1 MAGVMRVARVAAG
14 ARTLLLFVPP
24 RLVWLNDPFSPQSPI
39 PNPQSRAIIFYL
51 LFGSGVA
58 LRSTAPRVAVRSLA
72 TSSAAQ
78 TAARSFARPAATAGV
93 FAAVAGFAAALAV
106 TSAEPAKYYGGAD
119 WQKIKK
125 EIEDLIDSAPVD
137 YDDGSYG
144 PVFVRLA
151 WHSAGTYDKNK
162 KDGGSNGGKIRHEP
176 ESKWGANAGLDFARS
191 LLEPIKKK
199 HPEITYADLFTFVG
213 VVAIEAMGGP
223 QIPWRPGR
231 SDDAD
236 GKSSPPDGRLPDAS
250 QKEDH
255 LRFIFYRM
263 GFDDK
268 DIVALS
274 GAHTLGRCHT
284 NRSGFSGPWTRVPT
298 SFTNEFFRELTEN
311 TWTVKK
317 WNGPKQY
324 EDPTGELMMLES
336 DLALI
341 KDAKFKKYVEKYAKN
356 QDEFFHDFAVAFAK
370 LLELGVPFPAFP
382 Q

>member
-1 MAGVMRVARVAAG
+1 VAG
-14 ARTLLLFVPP
+14 
-24 RLVWLNDPFSPQSPI
+24 
-39 PNPQSRAIIFYL
+39 
-51 LFGSGVA
+51 
-58 LRSTAPRVAVRSLA
+58 LA
-72 TSSAAQ
+72 TA
-78 TAARSFARPAATAGV
+78 
-93 FAAVAGFAAALAV
+93 FAAYASQQIV
-106 TSAEPAKYYGGAD
+106 TAEPAKYYGGAD

-125 EIEDLIDSAPVD
+125 EIEDLIDSTPAD

-144 PVFVRLA
+144 PIFVRLA
-151 WHSAGTYDKNK
+151 WHSSGTYDKNK
-162 KDGGSNGGKIRHEP
+162 EDGGSNGGRIRHEP
-176 ESKWGANAGLDFARS
+176 ESKWGANAGLDIARS
-191 LLEPIKKK
+191 LLEPIKRK

-231 SDDAD
+231 SDYAD

-250 QKEDH
+250 QREDH

-274 GAHTLGRCHT
+274 GAHSLGRCHPD
-284 NRSGFSGPWTRVPT
+284 RLGFSGPWTRVPT
-298 SFTNEFFRELTEN
+298 SFTNEFFRELLEN

-324 EDPTGELMMLES
+324 EDPTGELMMLET

-370 LLELGVPFPAFP
+370 LLELGVNFPLP
-382 Q
+382 PS